1 MRKKKKR
8 KAKDVEVQANYG
20 EVDEDLMDAEVAHSL
35 EAEEAQWDG
44 SEESRK
50 RLMDKYMD
58 EIYGLDFNDMVSGLW
73 PR

>member
-1 MRKKKKR
+1 VG
-8 KAKDVEVQANYG
+8 AHTNYD
-20 EVDEDLMDAEVAHSL
+20 EVDEDLMDAEVAHSW

-58 EIYGLDFNDMVSGLW
+58 EVYGLDFNDMVSGRWL
-73 PR
+73 R